1 MIYFYKTT
9 CHKYMYIYQKIKN
22 VKTICIIWQN
32 WKGTFES
39 ITFLRFNNNNNN
51 TVYSHKH
58 TNFPLFSIYE
68 ID

>member
-1 MIYFYKTT
+1 MIVFYIYIYKKKKKIKTT
-9 CHKYMYIYQKIKN
+9 C
-22 VKTICIIWQN
+22 II

-51 TVYSHKH
+51 TVYSYKH